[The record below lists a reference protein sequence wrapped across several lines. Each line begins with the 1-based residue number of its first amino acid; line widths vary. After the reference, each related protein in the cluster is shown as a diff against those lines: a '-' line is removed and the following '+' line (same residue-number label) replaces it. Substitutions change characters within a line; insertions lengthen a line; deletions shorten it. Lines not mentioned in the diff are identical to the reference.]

1 MHVATRL
8 KRTTPSVQIPWNKQI
23 NKRTR
28 GAEDKQVSRLQASME
43 STPLIRIAE
52 YTLGIYYTSTIY
64 S

>member
-43 STPLIRIAE
+43 STTRIAE